1 MWLILAFI
9 SAALLGMYEVFKKLA
24 LNNNAV
30 LPILFLNTVFCS
42 ALFLPAVLL
51 SRFNPE
57 LIEGSLF
64 YVPRADFVTHL
75 YVMLKAVI
83 VLSSWT
89 FAYFAMKHLPI
100 TIAGTIKASQPV
112 LTLLGALLI
121 FGERLNLYQW
131 IGVIISIISFFMLS
145 SSGKKEG
152 IRFSHDKWIYY
163 IVLATITGAI
173 SALYDK
179 YLISGGFDRMVVQ
192 VWYTYYQMV
201 IMFIIL
207 LIWYKKRNETT
218 PFRWRWSIFFIS
230 LFLVAADFI
239 YFYALSFPGAMISIV
254 SMARR
259 SGVVVSF
266 LFGALFFHEKI
277 SAAKPSIYC
286 WYSSV
291 CISSIWE
298 PDKISYICYDLI
310 IRICKNHTLCPAPTL
325 FDNNICRTYDRC
337 LFHFGSGT
345 THSSTRREPT

>member
-1 MWLILAFI
+1 MWLIFAFI

-42 ALFLPAVLL
+42 LLFLPAVLI
-51 SRFNPE
+51 SRFAPE
-57 LIEGSLF
+57 VLQDTLF
-64 YVPRADFVTHL
+64 FVPKADFVTHL

-131 IGVIISIISFFMLS
+131 IGVIVSIISFFMLS
-145 SSGKKEG
+145 SAGKKEG

-163 IVLATITGAI
+163 IVLATITGAL

-179 YLISGGFDRMVVQ
+179 YLISNGFDRMVVQ

-201 IMFIIL
+201 IMFFIL

-218 PFRWRWSIFFIS
+218 PFQWRWSIFFIS

-239 YFYALSFPGAMISIV
+239 YFYALSFPDSMISIV

-266 LFGALFFHEKI
+266 FFGALFFHEKNI
-277 SAAKPSIYC
+277 RSKAI
-286 WYSSV
+286 
-291 CISSIWE
+291 
-298 PDKISYICYDLI
+298 DLLLVLI
-310 IRICKNHTLCPAPTL
+310 GMYFLYL
-325 FDNNICRTYDRC
+325 
-337 LFHFGSGT
+337 GT
-345 THSSTRREPT
+345 R

>member
-57 LIEGSLF
+57 LIEGTLF

-131 IGVIISIISFFMLS
+131 IGVIISIVSFFMLS
-145 SSGKKEG
+145 SAGKKEG

-239 YFYALSFPGAMISIV
+239 YFYALSFPGSMISIV
-254 SMARR
+254 VDGPSQRR
-259 SGVVVSF
+259 GRQFPFRRTVLPRKKYPQQSHRSAAGTHRYVLP
-266 LFGALFFHEKI
+266 LFGNPIKLVIF
-277 SAAKPSIYC
+277 
-286 WYSSV
+286 V
-291 CISSIWE
+291 
-298 PDKISYICYDLI
+298 
-310 IRICKNHTLCPAPTL
+310 
-325 FDNNICRTYDRC
+325 
-337 LFHFGSGT
+337 T
-345 THSSTRREPT
+345 T